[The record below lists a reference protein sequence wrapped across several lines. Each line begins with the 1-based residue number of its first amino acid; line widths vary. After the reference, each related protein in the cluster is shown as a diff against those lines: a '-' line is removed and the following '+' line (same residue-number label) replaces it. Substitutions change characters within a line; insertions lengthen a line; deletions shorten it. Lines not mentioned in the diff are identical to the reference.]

1 MTQQYCRTTHY
12 RTFRQ
17 TTGFTLVELLV
28 VIGII
33 TVLISMTMPVIKS
46 ARNAAT
52 NLRCQTNLRELSNA
66 YRMYS
71 QSFKDQVP
79 LGYQNNTMQNN
90 YTAYFGNRRR
100 ELFPMLLVNARLLKM
115 PQVYFC
121 PAEIDDA
128 FSFNTRTNPWPPVV
142 GSRTTVR
149 VGYGSRPIVNW
160 PNNQPFPR
168 DPFPRLTK
176 LGRKAILSDLTT
188 STFAL
193 RTRHKKGVNVAYADG
208 SVDFVPQKL
217 IARQLPSTRLTPAP
231 AFNTLIFNSAASN
244 PSGLWVELD
253 KAY

>member
-1 MTQQYCRTTHY
+1 MTQQYCHNAPY
-12 RTFRQ
+12 RTSRPH
-17 TTGFTLVELLV
+17 TGFTLVELLV

-33 TVLISMTMPVIKS
+33 TVLIAMVLPVVKS

-66 YRMYS
+66 YRMYG

-90 YTAYFGNRRR
+90 YTAYFGNSRRG
-100 ELFPMLLVNARLLKM
+100 LFPMLLVNARLLRM
-115 PQVYFC
+115 PEVYFC

-128 FSFNTRTNPWPPVV
+128 YSFNTRTNPWPPRV
-142 GSRTTVR
+142 SSTTTTR
-149 VGYGSRPIVNW
+149 VGYGTRPIVNW
-160 PNNQPFPR
+160 PNNQTFPR

-176 LGRKAILSDLTT
+176 LGRKAILADLTT
-188 STFAL
+188 SNAAL
-193 RTRHKKGVNVAYADG
+193 RTRHKKGVNVVYADG

-217 IARQLPSTRLTPAP
+217 MAAQLNRFAVTPAS
-231 AFNTLIFNSAASN
+231 ASNTIILNSASSN
-244 PSGLWVELD
+244 PTGLWAELD